1 VRQSSP
7 LWITGIHHGLGASIQ
22 SGEDRR
28 TPKPLARPA
37 SRAAHSTPHEDID
50 VTASA
55 PKILLEVEQGIARIT
70 LNRPEV
76 RNAIDDEMRLELI
89 DAIDRVGR
97 DPEARALVLTGAGRG
112 FCAGG
117 DISAMRERLQA
128 PVGEVAGNGW
138 RRQRRTHHALTVLHE
153 IEKPTIAA
161 INGAAV
167 GLGCD
172 LALCCDF
179 IVAAETATLAMSY
192 LQRGLIPDGGGLY
205 FLPRRV
211 GMMRAKELI
220 FTGRTLSAAEA
231 LEIGMIDRVVAPDS
245 LLEESRAWAA
255 ELSQGGATAL
265 GLAKSIINQ
274 TFELSAEEVFAL
286 GAQAQAICYTSAEH
300 RASVEAFLNRTAER
314 ESGPANPA

>member
-1 VRQSSP
+1 
-7 LWITGIHHGLGASIQ
+7 
-22 SGEDRR
+22 
-28 TPKPLARPA
+28 
-37 SRAAHSTPHEDID
+37 
-50 VTASA
+50 VTAPA
-55 PKILLEVEQGIARIT
+55 QRVLLEVEQTIATIT

-76 RNAIDDEMRLELI
+76 RNAIDDGMRAELI
-89 DAIDRVGR
+89 ETVDQVGR
-97 DPEARALVLTGAGRG
+97 DAGARALVLTGAGRG

-128 PVGEVAGNGW
+128 PSGEVAGNGW

-161 INGAAV
+161 VNGAAV

-179 IVAAETATLAMSY
+179 IVAADTATFAMSY

-211 GMMRAKELI
+211 GMTRAKELI
-220 FTGRTLSAAEA
+220 FTGRTLSADEA
-231 LEIGMIDRVVAPDS
+231 LEIGMIDRVVSPDA
-245 LLEESRAWAA
+245 LLHEARSWAT
-255 ELSQGGATAL
+255 ELSQGSPTAL

-274 TFELSAEEVFAL
+274 TFELSAEEIFTL

-300 RASVEAFLNRTAER
+300 RASVEAFLNRTADR
-314 ESGPANPA
+314 GPRPEKPA

>member
-1 VRQSSP
+1 M
-7 LWITGIHHGLGASIQ
+7 T
-22 SGEDRR
+22 
-28 TPKPLARPA
+28 T
-37 SRAAHSTPHEDID
+37 
-50 VTASA
+50 SA
-55 PKILLEVEQGIARIT
+55 PRILLDVQGSIATIT

-76 RNAIDDEMRLELI
+76 RNAIDDGMRAELI
-89 DAIDRVGR
+89 EAIDQVGR
-97 DPEARALVLTGAGRG
+97 DDSARALVLTGGGKG

-128 PVGEVAGNGW
+128 PVGQVAANGW

-161 INGAAV
+161 VNGAAV

-179 IVAAETATLAMSY
+179 TVAAETATFAMSY

-211 GMMRAKELI
+211 GMVRAKELI
-220 FTGRTLSAAEA
+220 FTGRSLSAEEA
-231 LEIGMIDRVVAPDS
+231 LEIGMIDRVVAPEG
-245 LLEESRAWAA
+245 LLDAAHAWAS
-255 ELSQGGATAL
+255 ELSQGSATAL

-300 RASVEAFLNRTAER
+300 RASVEAFLNRAADRAPRPEK
-314 ESGPANPA
+314 PA